1 MATIPS
7 MVELQDV
14 KLRFDTM
21 NYEKRKIKDLSD
33 LNVVLSVIY
42 VDLSDHCFDLSEK
55 KIIPTA

>member
-1 MATIPS
+1 

-42 VDLSDHCFDLSEK
+42 VDLSDHYFDLSGK

>member
-33 LNVVLSVIY
+33 LNVVLSAIY
-42 VDLSDHCFDLSEK
+42 VDLSDHYFDFSGK